1 MGGPGTHNDAALGLA
16 FRPGDGRLLAT
27 SGTNGVVKLWDIA
40 SGHGRDLRGHTGD
53 VYGVAFSPDGTRLAT
68 ASGDP
73 SVKLWD
79 TASGDELLTL
89 TGHAAT
95 VFDVAFSRDGA
106 APGHRQPG
114 SNGADMGP
122 LDRPDGPSP
131 PGS

>member
-1 MGGPGTHNDAALGLA
+1 MT
-16 FRPGDGRLLAT
+16 
-27 SGTNGVVKLWDIA
+27 
-40 SGHGRDLRGHTGD
+40 GHIGD

-79 TASGDELLTL
+79 VASGQELATL

-114 SNGADMGP
+114 S
-122 LDRPDGPSP
+122 DREVLVVGRHEGERP
-131 PGS
+131 PGP